1 MNLKIKRYVG
11 KAKRTLGQIVSNEIR
26 LGLQEGM
33 DGWTAKV
40 LAKQIN
46 KLKLY
51 KRVVTEKEVTDSVK
65 TNRGILRIYKGK
77 IKCHIKQVI

>member
-1 MNLKIKRYVG
+1 MNTRIKRYAG
-11 KAKRTLGQIVSNEIR
+11 KAKRTLGQIVSNEVR
-26 LGLQEGM
+26 LGMQEGM
-33 DGWTAKV
+33 DGLTAKV

-51 KRVVTEKEVTDSVK
+51 KRIVTEKEATDSVR
-65 TNRGILRIYKGK
+65 TNKGILRIYKGK